1 MQVLSAIPGRVRW
14 HVPLLRDRDGLSRA
28 VVADLLA
35 RPHVRSANANPLTA
49 TVLVTFP
56 PQTPIAEAEAWVMDA
71 LERGLDA
78 PALPAPVNG
87 ELTATGQT
95 PMNRLMTRVAE
106 HRGLLATMMSSSLAV
121 RLLDSSPP
129 LLIGTGID
137 IVTKRGVATWLAR
150 LGFRTVR
157 SQLFALGGLGFAV
170 WGANALLDY
179 VHRRSAAELANRV
192 RNDLRNELYEHLQRL
207 DLAQVEALDVSEWMN
222 LLEGH
227 LSRIHSFIR
236 EGSDPMMTMT
246 AASLAVGASVLT
258 MSPRFALVQL
268 LVLPPVAVVSHELI
282 GPLKDRLM
290 LAQRDADRL
299 SALLHG
305 NVSSLATINSF
316 ATQDMEAQRVADS
329 AGVATASASRADE
342 IHAAYVPM
350 LKAIVGTGFT
360 GTLVWG
366 GLLVADGEL
375 APGAYNVL
383 ASSQLRLLAAVGH
396 LGSSAEAYQR
406 ATVSMKKVFRILDM
420 QPRIVSPAEPVPFKA
435 PERALSLDHVTFGY
449 DADRSI
455 LRNLTMRFPAGK
467 TTGIVGATGA
477 GKSTILK
484 LLVRF
489 YDVDSGSVRYD
500 DVDVRD
506 LRLEDLRSASALVSQ
521 DVAIFAGSVRDNI
534 AYARPGASDDEIRR
548 AAEIAE
554 AHEFISRLPQGYATE
569 IGFRG
574 LSLSTGQRQRLAIA
588 RVVLADRPILLF
600 DEATSALD
608 FRTEAAVQ
616 RSLHDVTEGRT
627 TIIVAHRLSTVRNAD
642 LIYVLDE
649 GRVQESGVHDE
660 LVALDGIYA
669 AMWRVQTGTA
679 LRRRSGNGA

>member
-35 RPHVRSANANPLTA
+35 RPHVRSAHANPLTA
-49 TVLVTFP
+49 TVLLTFP
-56 PQTPIAEAEAWVMDA
+56 PGTPIAEAEEWVIEA
-71 LERGLDA
+71 LERGVEA
-78 PALPAPVNG
+78 PDLPVPANG

-95 PMNRLMTRVAE
+95 PMNRLMERVAG
-106 HRGLLATMMSSSLAV
+106 HRGLLATMMTSSLAV

-129 LLIGTGID
+129 VLIGTGID
-137 IVTKRGVATWLAR
+137 IVTSRGTAAWLAR
-150 LGFRTVR
+150 LGFKTIR
-157 SQLFALGGLGFAV
+157 SQLFALGGIGLAV

-179 VHRRSAAELANRV
+179 VHRRSAAELAARV
-192 RNDLRNELYEHLQRL
+192 RDDLRNELYEHLQRL
-207 DLAQVEALDVSEWMN
+207 DQAQIETFDVSEWMN

-227 LSRIHSFIR
+227 LGRIHNFIR

-246 AASLAVGASVLT
+246 AAGLAVGASVLT

-268 LVLPPVAVVSHELI
+268 LVLPPVAFASQELL
-282 GPLKDRLM
+282 GPLKERLQ
-290 LAQRDADRL
+290 LAQRDTDRL

-305 NVSSLATINSF
+305 NVSSLASISSF
-316 ATQDMEAQRVADS
+316 ATQDIEAQRVADA
-329 AGVATASASRADE
+329 AGIATASAGSADA
-342 IHAAYVPM
+342 ISAAYVPV

-383 ASSQLRLLAAVGH
+383 ASSQLRLLAAIGH
-396 LGSSAEAYQR
+396 LGASAETYQR
-406 ATVSMKKVFRILDM
+406 ATVSMRKVFKILDM
-420 QPRIVSPAEPVPFKA
+420 QPRITSPAEPVPFKA
-435 PERALSLDHVTFGY
+435 PDRALSLDHVTFGY
-449 DADRSI
+449 DADRAI
-455 LRNLTMRFPAGK
+455 LHNLSMRFPAGK

-489 YDVDSGSVRYD
+489 YDVDGGAVRYD

-506 LRLEDLRSASALVSQ
+506 LRLEDLRGASALVSQ
-521 DVAIFAGSVRDNI
+521 EVAIFAGSIRDNI
-534 AYARPGASDDEIRR
+534 AYARPGAADDEIRR

-554 AHEFISRLPQGYATE
+554 AHEFITHLPHGYATH

-574 LSLSTGQRQRLAIA
+574 LSLSAGQRQRLAIA

-608 FRTEAAVQ
+608 FQTEASVQ

-660 LVALDGIYA
+660 LVARDGIYA

-679 LRRRSGNGA
+679 LQRRNGNGA